1 MSNCPKC
8 GQPLNEA
15 AKFCGHCGAAV
26 RHCPKCGA
34 ELKEGAAFC
43 GQCGAAANEVA
54 PDSNEVAP
62 AYGAA
67 ASPSAPI
74 SYVAAAQAPVAL
86 ANVRLTL
93 GEIAMFFGQITMTIL
108 VDGNAV
114 RTIQMNE
121 TVDFAVPVGRHT
133 IELVQVYKSAATFN
147 HPITRRSDLE
157 LNVEAGTQIMV
168 TGSYS
173 TLFGKFGLDLR

>member
-8 GQPLNEA
+8 GQPLNED
-15 AKFCGHCGAAV
+15 AKFCGQCGAAV
-26 RHCPKCGA
+26 RHCSTCGA
-34 ELKEGAAFC
+34 ELKDGAAYC
-43 GQCGAAANEVA
+43 GQCGAPVNAVA
-54 PDSNEVAP
+54 PD
-62 AYGAA
+62 YGAGV
-67 ASPSAPI
+67 SPAAPI
-74 SYVAAAQAPVAL
+74 SYPVPVQAPVAL

-93 GEIAMFFGQITMTIL
+93 GEIGFFFGQITMTIL

-114 RTIQMNE
+114 RNIQMNE

-133 IELVQVYKSAATFN
+133 IELVQVYHSAATFN

-157 LNVEAGTQIMV
+157 LNVVAGTPMVV

-173 TLFGKFGLDLR
+173 TLFGKFGLDLG

>member
-1 MSNCPKC
+1 MSICPKC
-8 GQPLNEA
+8 GQPLNEG
-15 AKFCGHCGAAV
+15 AKFCGYCGAAV

-34 ELKEGAAFC
+34 ELKEGTAFC

-54 PDSNEVAP
+54 PEYA
-62 AYGAA
+62 AA

-74 SYVAAAQAPVAL
+74 SYAAAPQAPMAL

-93 GEIAMFFGQITMTIL
+93 GEIALFFGQITMTIV
-108 VDGNAV
+108 VDGNTV
-114 RTIQMNE
+114 RPIQMNE

-133 IELVQVYKSAATFN
+133 IELVQVYQSAATFN

-157 LNVEAGTQIMV
+157 LNVEAGTQIVV
-168 TGSYS
+168 TGRYS